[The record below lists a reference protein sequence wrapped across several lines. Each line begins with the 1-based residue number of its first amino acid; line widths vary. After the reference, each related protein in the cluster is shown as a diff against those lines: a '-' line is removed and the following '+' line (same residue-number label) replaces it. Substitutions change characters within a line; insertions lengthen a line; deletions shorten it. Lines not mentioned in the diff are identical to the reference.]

1 MKNYEKINRLKTIN
15 LIVKYVYQIFLYLL
29 ETLGISILC
38 TMIVNKIAPIDNIFD
53 FLERVT
59 FFYALYQIIIYNVLQ
74 QINDVKRDE
83 CLALST
89 MYKLTKLY
97 IETKSTTIKNDILSK
112 LQYQLKPST
121 FNDNKI
127 RTEYLNIK
135 NIVENPQ
142 KQYIDIINYKLIYC
156 EQWME
161 EAVLNWKYSIIL
173 RLLK

>member
-1 MKNYEKINRLKTIN
+1 M
-15 LIVKYVYQIFLYLL
+15 L

-38 TMIVNKIAPIDNIFD
+38 TIIVNKIAPIDNIFD

-59 FFYALYQIIIYNVLQ
+59 VFYALYQIIIYNVLQ

-112 LQYQLKPST
+112 LQYQLKT
-121 FNDNKI
+121 K
-127 RTEYLNIK
+127 
-135 NIVENPQ
+135 
-142 KQYIDIINYKLIYC
+142 YI
-156 EQWME
+156 
-161 EAVLNWKYSIIL
+161 
-173 RLLK
+173 